1 MQNIPCGLTPAELPA
16 REQLHEQNNDFTTM
30 IQYFF
35 ESLAEKIKKIFMC
48 WAHRSFCTGLM
59 LGGPKMLRWRG
70 GFECARYAHC

>member
-35 ESLAEKIKKIFMC
+35 ESPAEKIKKNFH
-48 WAHRSFCTGLM
+48 ALGSSLVLHRADAGRS
-59 LGGPKMLRWRG
+59 
-70 GFECARYAHC
+70 